1 MSSKEAPRTMK
12 KNLTATYDHDVDG
25 YHVFKVDRGQGLTG
39 TLCIPKDK
47 PIPDTVTIRL
57 RTKAEVSREGA

>member
-1 MSSKEAPRTMK
+1 MK
-12 KNLTATYDHDVDG
+12 KDVTATYDHDSNG
-25 YHVFKVDRGQGLTG
+25 YHRFKVDLGQELTG

-47 PIPDTVTIRL
+47 PILDTVTIRL

>member
-1 MSSKEAPRTMK
+1 MK
-12 KNLTATYDHDVDG
+12 KDVTATYDHDSNG
-25 YHVFKVDRGQGLTG
+25 YHRFKVDRGQELTG

-57 RTKAEVSREGA
+57 RSKAEAEQKSS

>member
-1 MSSKEAPRTMK
+1 MK
-12 KNLTATYDHDVDG
+12 KDVTAIYDYDSNR
-25 YHVFKVDRGQGLTG
+25 YHRFKVDRGPGLTG

-57 RTKAEVSREGA
+57 RTKAEVSREGT

>member
-1 MSSKEAPRTMK
+1 MK
-12 KNLTATYDHDVDG
+12 KDVTATYDHDSNG
-25 YHVFKVDRGQGLTG
+25 YHRFKVDRGQELTG

-57 RTKAEVSREGA
+57 RSKAEVSREGA

>member
-1 MSSKEAPRTMK
+1 MK
-12 KNLTATYDHDVDG
+12 KDVTGTYDHDSNG
-25 YHVFKVDRGQGLTG
+25 YRRFKVDRGQELTG

-47 PIPDTVTIRL
+47 PVPDTVTIRL

>member
-1 MSSKEAPRTMK
+1 MK
-12 KNLTATYDHDVDG
+12 KDVTATYDHDVNG
-25 YHVFKVDRGQGLTG
+25 CHRFKVDRGQELTG

-57 RTKAEVSREGA
+57 RSKAEAEQKSS

>member
-1 MSSKEAPRTMK
+1 MK
-12 KNLTATYDHDVDG
+12 KDVTATYDHDSNG
-25 YHVFKVDRGQGLTG
+25 YHRFKVDRGQELTG

>member
-1 MSSKEAPRTMK
+1 MKEDV
-12 KNLTATYDHDVDG
+12 TATYDHDANG
-25 YHVFKVDRGQGLTG
+25 YHRFKVDRGQELTG

-57 RTKAEVSREGA
+57 RSKAEAEQKSS

>member
-1 MSSKEAPRTMK
+1 MK

-25 YHVFKVDRGQGLTG
+25 YHRFKVDRGQELTG

-47 PIPDTVTIRL
+47 PGPDNVTIRL
-57 RTKAEVSREGA
+57 RTKGEIETDEN

>member
-1 MSSKEAPRTMK
+1 MK

>member
-1 MSSKEAPRTMK
+1 MKEDV
-12 KNLTATYDHDVDG
+12 TATYDHDSNG
-25 YHVFKVDRGQGLTG
+25 YHRFKVDRGQELTG

>member
-1 MSSKEAPRTMK
+1 MT
-12 KNLTATYDHDVDG
+12 LTLMVVTTSRWTG
-25 YHVFKVDRGQGLTG
+25 GQGLTG

>member
-1 MSSKEAPRTMK
+1 MK
-12 KNLTATYDHDVDG
+12 RDVTATYDHDSNG
-25 YHVFKVDRGQGLTG
+25 YHRFKVDRGQELTG